1 MNLSV
6 HSLYFSYQAAP
17 LLRDLDFSLDTGSF
31 VCVLGKNGAGKSTLF
46 QCILNLQKN
55 YTGMISLDGQN
66 VKALKEKELAKS
78 IAYIPQL
85 HKQSFPFSVFDTVLM
100 GTAAS
105 LSPFSTPKEAQKE
118 AAMEALHLMG
128 MEKYASRSFSHLSG
142 GEQQMVLIAR
152 ALAQKAPILIMDEP
166 CSNLD
171 YGNQIRLL
179 KKLKQLSALG
189 YLVLLSTHNSEH
201 AFLFADKVLV
211 LHNGTA
217 MTPGKP
223 QEVLTASLLEEI
235 YNIPIQLYTSSD
247 VPQPVCI
254 PKI

>member
-1 MNLSV
+1 MNLLV
-6 HSLYFSYQAAP
+6 HSLCFSYDTNP
-17 LLRDLDFSLDTGSF
+17 LLKDISFSLDTGNF

-46 QCILNLQKN
+46 HCILNLLKG
-55 YTGMISLDGQN
+55 YTGTISLDQEN
-66 VKALKEKELAKS
+66 IKFLKERDLAKY

-85 HKQSFPFSVFDTVLM
+85 HKQSFNFSVFEMVLM
-100 GTAAS
+100 GTTAS
-105 LSPFSTPKEAQKE
+105 LSTFATPKEEQQTV
-118 AAMEALHLMG
+118 AMESLRLMG
-128 MEKYASRSFSHLSG
+128 MENYASRLFSHLSG

-179 KKLKQLSALG
+179 KKLKQLSTMG
-189 YLVLLSTHNSEH
+189 YLILLSTHNPEH

-211 LHNGTA
+211 LHKGNALALGN
-217 MTPGKP
+217 P
-223 QEVLTASLLEEI
+223 QEVLTSSLLEEI
-235 YNIPIQLYTSSD
+235 YNIPIQLYTSTD
-247 VPQPVCI
+247 IPQPICI

>member
-6 HSLYFSYQAAP
+6 YSLCFSYHTAP
-17 LLRDLDFSLDTGSF
+17 LLRDIRFSLYTGSF

-55 YTGMISLDGQN
+55 YTGTISLDGKDIKN
-66 VKALKEKELAKS
+66 FKEKELAKS

-85 HKQSFPFSVFDTVLM
+85 HKQNFSFSVFDTVLM
-100 GTAAS
+100 GTTAS
-105 LSPFSTPKEAQKE
+105 LSPFSTPKEEQKE
-118 AAMEALHLMG
+118 TAMEALRLMN

-152 ALAQKAPILIMDEP
+152 ALAQQAPILIMDEP
-166 CSNLD
+166 CSSLD

-189 YLVLLSTHNSEH
+189 YLVLLSTHNPEH

-217 MTPGKP
+217 MALGSPK
-223 QEVLTASLLEEI
+223 EVLTASLLEEI
-235 YNIPIQLYTSSD
+235 YSIPIQLYTSSD

>member
-6 HSLYFSYQAAP
+6 HSLCFSYHTAP
-17 LLRDLDFSLDTGSF
+17 LLRDIHFSLDTGSF

-46 QCILNLQKN
+46 QCILNLERN
-55 YTGMISLDGQN
+55 YTGIISLDGQN
-66 VKALKEKELAKS
+66 VKTLKEKELAKS
-78 IAYIPQL
+78 VAYIPQL
-85 HKQSFPFSVFDTVLM
+85 HKQSFAFSVFDTVLM

-118 AAMEALHLMG
+118 AAMEALRLMG

-166 CSNLD
+166 CSSLD

-189 YLVLLSTHNSEH
+189 YLVLLSTHNPEH

-211 LHNGTA
+211 LHRGTA
-217 MTPGKP
+217 MALGEP
-223 QEVLTASLLEEI
+223 QEVLTSSLLEEI

-247 VPQPVCI
+247 ISQPVCI

>member
-6 HSLYFSYQAAP
+6 HSLCFSYQTAP

-55 YTGMISLDGQN
+55 YTGIISLDGQN
-66 VKALKEKELAKS
+66 IKALKEKELAKS

-105 LSPFSTPKEAQKE
+105 LSPFSTPKDTQKE
-118 AAMEALHLMG
+118 AAMEALRLMG

-189 YLVLLSTHNSEH
+189 YLVLLSTHNPEH
-201 AFLFADKVLV
+201 AFLFADNVLV

-217 MTPGKP
+217 MASGKP

>member
-6 HSLYFSYQAAP
+6 HSLCFSYNTTP
-17 LLRDLDFSLDTGSF
+17 LLKNIHFSLDTGKF
-31 VCVLGKNGAGKSTLF
+31 VCILGKNGAGKSTLF
-46 QCILNLQKN
+46 QCILNLQKK
-55 YTGMISLDGQN
+55 YTGQISLDGQN
-66 VKALKEKELAKS
+66 IKTLKEKELAKF
-78 IAYIPQL
+78 IAYIPQI
-85 HKQSFPFSVFDTVLM
+85 HKQSFAFSVFDTVLM
-100 GTAAS
+100 GTTAS
-105 LSPFSTPKEAQKE
+105 LSPFSTPKETQKE
-118 AAMEALHLMG
+118 TAMEALRLMG
-128 MEKYASRSFSHLSG
+128 IEKYAFRSFSHLSG

-189 YLVLLSTHNSEH
+189 YLVLLSTHNPEH

-211 LHNGTA
+211 LHNGNTMA
-217 MTPGKP
+217 LGKP

-247 VPQPVCI
+247 IPQPVCI

>member
-6 HSLYFSYQAAP
+6 QALCFSYDTAP
-17 LLRDLDFSLDTGSF
+17 LLRDIRFSLDTGSF
-31 VCVLGKNGAGKSTLF
+31 VCVLGENGAGKSTLF

-55 YTGMISLDGQN
+55 YTGQISLDGQN
-66 VKALKEKELAKS
+66 IKTLNERELAKS

-105 LSPFSTPKEAQKE
+105 LSPFSTPKDTQKE
-118 AAMEALHLMG
+118 AAMEALRLMG

-189 YLVLLSTHNSEH
+189 YLVLLSTHNPEH
-201 AFLFADKVLV
+201 AFLFADNVLV
-211 LHNGTA
+211 LHNGNIMA
-217 MTPGKP
+217 QGNPR
-223 QEVLTASLLEEI
+223 EALTASLLEEI
-235 YNIPIQLYTSSD
+235 YRIPIQLYTSSD

>member
-6 HSLYFSYQAAP
+6 HSLCFSYDTAP
-17 LLRDLDFSLDTGSF
+17 LLKDISFSLDTGNF
-31 VCVLGKNGAGKSTLF
+31 ICVLGKNGAGKSTLF
-46 QCILNLQKN
+46 HCILNLLKN
-55 YTGMISLDGQN
+55 YTGTICLDQQN
-66 VKALKEKELAKS
+66 IKSFKERKLAKS

-85 HKQSFPFSVFDTVLM
+85 HKQSFTFSVFDMVLM
-100 GTAAS
+100 GTTAS
-105 LSPFSTPKEAQKE
+105 LSPFATPKEKQKE
-118 AAMEALHLMG
+118 AAMEALQLTG
-128 MEKYASRSFSHLSG
+128 MENYASRIFSHLSG

-189 YLVLLSTHNSEH
+189 YLVLLSTHNPEH

-211 LHNGTA
+211 LHQGNA
-217 MTPGKP
+217 MALGKP
-223 QEVLTASLLEEI
+223 QEVLTSSLLEKI
-235 YNIPIQLYTSSD
+235 YNIPIQLYASSD
-247 VPQPVCI
+247 IPQPVCI

>member
-6 HSLYFSYQAAP
+6 HSLCFSYDAAP
-17 LLRDLDFSLDTGSF
+17 LLRDIHFSLDTGSF
-31 VCVLGKNGAGKSTLF
+31 ICVLGKNGAGKSTLF

-55 YTGMISLDGQN
+55 YTGTIFLDGQN
-66 VKALKEKELAKS
+66 IKSLKEKELAKS

-85 HKQSFPFSVFDTVLM
+85 HKQSFAFSVFDMVLM
-100 GTAAS
+100 GTTAS
-105 LSPFSTPKEAQKE
+105 LSPFSTPKGEQIKS
-118 AAMEALHLMG
+118 AMEALQLVG
-128 MEKYASRSFSHLSG
+128 MEKYASCSFSHLSG

-189 YLVLLSTHNSEH
+189 YLVLLSTHNPEH
-201 AFLFADKVLV
+201 AFLFADKVIV
-211 LHNGTA
+211 LHKGNAVALGN
-217 MTPGKP
+217 PK
-223 QEVLTASLLEEI
+223 EVLTASLLEEI
-235 YNIPIQLYTSSD
+235 YSIPIQLYTSSD

>member
-6 HSLYFSYQAAP
+6 HSLCFSYQTAP

-55 YTGMISLDGQN
+55 YTGIISLDGQN
-66 VKALKEKELAKS
+66 IKALKEKELAKS

-105 LSPFSTPKEAQKE
+105 LSPFSTPKDTQKE
-118 AAMEALHLMG
+118 AAMEALRLMG

-189 YLVLLSTHNSEH
+189 YLVLLSTHNPEH

-217 MTPGKP
+217 MALGSPK
-223 QEVLTASLLEEI
+223 EVLTASLLEEI
-235 YNIPIQLYTSSD
+235 YSIPIQLYTSSD

>member
-6 HSLYFSYQAAP
+6 YSLCFSYHTAP
-17 LLRDLDFSLDTGSF
+17 LLRDIRFSLDTGSF

-55 YTGMISLDGQN
+55 YTGTISLDGKDIKN
-66 VKALKEKELAKS
+66 FKEKELAKS

-85 HKQSFPFSVFDTVLM
+85 HKQNFSFSVFVLM
-100 GTAAS
+100 GTTAS
-105 LSPFSTPKEAQKE
+105 LSPFSTPKEEQKE
-118 AAMEALHLMG
+118 TAMEALRLMN

-152 ALAQKAPILIMDEP
+152 ALAQQAPILIMDEP
-166 CSNLD
+166 CSSLD

-189 YLVLLSTHNSEH
+189 YLVLLSTHNPEH

-217 MTPGKP
+217 MALGSPK
-223 QEVLTASLLEEI
+223 EVLTASLLEEI
-235 YNIPIQLYTSSD
+235 YSIPIQLYTSSD

>member
-6 HSLYFSYQAAP
+6 HSLCFSYDAAP
-17 LLRDLDFSLDTGSF
+17 LLRDIHFSLDTGSF
-31 VCVLGKNGAGKSTLF
+31 ICVLGKNGAGKSTLF

-55 YTGMISLDGQN
+55 YTGTIFLDGQN
-66 VKALKEKELAKS
+66 IKSLKEKELAKS

-85 HKQSFPFSVFDTVLM
+85 HKQSFAFSVFDMVLM
-100 GTAAS
+100 GTTAS
-105 LSPFSTPKEAQKE
+105 LSPFSTPKGEQKKS
-118 AAMEALHLMG
+118 AMEALQLVG
-128 MEKYASRSFSHLSG
+128 MEKYTSCSFSHLSG

-189 YLVLLSTHNSEH
+189 YLVLLSTHNPEH
-201 AFLFADKVLV
+201 AFLFADKVIV
-211 LHNGTA
+211 LHKGNAVALGN
-217 MTPGKP
+217 PK
-223 QEVLTASLLEEI
+223 EVLTASLLEEI
-235 YNIPIQLYTSSD
+235 YSIPIQLYTSSD

>member
-1 MNLSV
+1 M
-6 HSLYFSYQAAP
+6 
-17 LLRDLDFSLDTGSF
+17 
-31 VCVLGKNGAGKSTLF
+31 LGKNGAGKSTLF

-55 YTGMISLDGQN
+55 YTGTISLDGKDIKN
-66 VKALKEKELAKS
+66 FKEKELAKS

-85 HKQSFPFSVFDTVLM
+85 HKQNFSFSVFDTVLM
-100 GTAAS
+100 GTTAS
-105 LSPFSTPKEAQKE
+105 LSPFSTPKEEQKE
-118 AAMEALHLMG
+118 TAMEALRLMN

-152 ALAQKAPILIMDEP
+152 ALAQQAPILIMDEP
-166 CSNLD
+166 CSSLD

-189 YLVLLSTHNSEH
+189 YLVLLSTHNPEH

-217 MTPGKP
+217 MALGSPK
-223 QEVLTASLLEEI
+223 EVLTASLLEEI
-235 YNIPIQLYTSSD
+235 YSIPIQLYTSSD

>member
-1 MNLSV
+1 M
-6 HSLYFSYQAAP
+6 
-17 LLRDLDFSLDTGSF
+17 
-31 VCVLGKNGAGKSTLF
+31 CWGKTVRKKSTLF

-166 CSNLD
+166 CSSLD

-189 YLVLLSTHNSEH
+189 YLVLLSTHNPEH
-201 AFLFADKVLV
+201 AFLFADNVLV
-211 LHNGTA
+211 LHNGNIMA
-217 MTPGKP
+217 QGNPR
-223 QEVLTASLLEEI
+223 EALTASLLEEI
-235 YNIPIQLYTSSD
+235 YRIPIQLYTSSD

>member
-6 HSLYFSYQAAP
+6 QSLCFSYDTTP
-17 LLRDLDFSLDTGSF
+17 LLKDIHFSLDTGQF

-46 QCILNLQKN
+46 QCILNLQKK
-55 YTGMISLDGQN
+55 YTGQISLDGQN
-66 VKALKEKELAKS
+66 IKTLKEKELAKS
-78 IAYIPQL
+78 IAYIPQI
-85 HKQSFPFSVFDTVLM
+85 HKQSFAFSVFDTVLM

-105 LSPFSTPKEAQKE
+105 LSPFSTPKETQKE
-118 AAMEALHLMG
+118 IAMEALRLMG
-128 MEKYASRSFSHLSG
+128 VEKYASRSFSHLSG

-189 YLVLLSTHNSEH
+189 YLVLLSTHNPEH

-211 LHNGTA
+211 LHNGNTMA
-217 MTPGKP
+217 LGKP

-247 VPQPVCI
+247 IPQPVCI
-254 PKI
+254 PQI